1 MTASISKSV
10 FLLVGALALAAC
22 GGSSSDGSPGSG
34 QRARTIRGAVTAS
47 GPGTITVNGLQVS
60 TQGAT
65 VVTRGEVRAGAT
77 AEKGMVV
84 TVKGSFDDRTGTA
97 GEIELEHGI
106 EGQVDD
112 KGTDFVVIGGQRV
125 NVDDTTEF
133 GEDNPARLGSIAV
146 GDPIAVSGVPDD
158 NGGLRASR
166 IDDSPRAGGSPEDDD
181 DFDLK
186 GFVSNLGSGSFEL
199 RLSPD
204 AASHFVVDTS
214 ALASLPAG
222 LGNGAYVEVHAA
234 SPATPGSP
242 PVIGTLVAT
251 RIEVE
256 DRFGGSEVEVEGIVT
271 SGTSAEFI
279 VDGQTVRTDGA
290 TRWELGAPADLVPGV
305 KVEAEGSLDSSGVLH
320 AEKVSFRPGVRITA
334 PLVVAGDS
342 VSILGIPV
350 QIPSHARLDVA
361 PVNGGWVEL
370 RANPSADGT
379 GLVALRLSSTS
390 EDQRPHLRGVVSA
403 KSGDASSPTFD
414 LGPFFTITTAGASFE
429 DASDTGRKISAVQ
442 FSAAVEPGRTVI
454 QARARN
460 LADVD
465 VSGGTFAAEELE
477 LED

>member
-1 MTASISKSV
+1 MTASTSKSV

-22 GGSSSDGSPGSG
+22 GGSSSDGSSGSG

-65 VVTRGEVRAGAT
+65 VRTRGEVRAGAT

-106 EGQVDD
+106 EGRVDD

-166 IDDSPRAGGSPEDDD
+166 IDDSPRAGGSLDDDD

-204 AASHFVVDTS
+204 ATSHFVVDTS
-214 ALASLPAG
+214 GLASVPAG
-222 LGNGAYVEVHAA
+222 LGNGAYVEVHALA
-234 SPATPGSP
+234 PATPGTP
-242 PVIGTLVAT
+242 PVLGTIAAT
-251 RIEVE
+251 RIEIE

-305 KVEAEGSLDSSGVLH
+305 KVEAEGSLDSSGDLH
-320 AEKVSFRPGVRITA
+320 AEKVSFRPGVRVTA
-334 PLVVAGDS
+334 PLVVSGSS

-370 RANPSADGT
+370 RANPSADGS

-390 EDQRPHLRGVVSA
+390 EDQRPQLRGVVVA
-403 KSGDASSPTFD
+403 KSGDASSPTFE
-414 LGPFFTITTAGASFE
+414 LPFFTVTTAGASFE
-429 DASDTGRKISAVQ
+429 DASDTDRKISAAQ
-442 FSAAVEPGRTVI
+442 FSAAVEAGRTVI
-454 QARARN
+454 EARARN
-460 LADVD
+460 LADVN
-465 VSGGTFAAEELE
+465 VSGGTFAAEEVE